1 MFFMTCQRREIA
13 LSFAMVVL
21 ALLYAIQTQAQA
33 PSTTINVLVLD
44 ALSGK
49 PEPNATVTYLCD
61 EVPHAT
67 NLRAKTDASGAVQIP
82 YQCSSGT
89 RLELHVV
96 PTIGREGCG
105 SGVIATL
112 EEIQMKGLIADP
124 SSAGG
129 IWCPAKVSRK
139 LVPHPG
145 EVILFV
151 KKTTWWQSHIAG

>member
-1 MFFMTCQRREIA
+1 MFFMTRQRRETA

-21 ALLYAIQTQAQA
+21 ALLCGIQTQAQA
-33 PSTTINVLVLD
+33 SSATINVLVLD

-49 PEPNATVTYLCD
+49 PEPNATVMYLCD

-89 RLELHVV
+89 RLELDVV
-96 PTIGREGCG
+96 PTIGKEGCG
-105 SGVIATL
+105 GGVIATL
-112 EEIQMKGLIADP
+112 EEIQAKGLVADL

-151 KKTTWWQSHIAG
+151 KKPTRWQSHIAG

>member
-1 MFFMTCQRREIA
+1 MICQRRWTT
-13 LSFAMVVL
+13 LSFAIVVL
-21 ALLYAIQTQAQA
+21 ALLSAIQTPAQA
-33 PSTTINVLVLD
+33 PPVTTNVLVLD

-49 PEPNATVTYLCD
+49 PEPNASVLYLCD

-82 YQCSSGT
+82 YRCSSGT
-89 RLELHVV
+89 RLELDVV
-96 PTIGREGCG
+96 PMIGKEGCG
-105 SGVIATL
+105 GGVKATL
-112 EEIQMKGLIADP
+112 EEIQAKGLIADP

-139 LVPHPG
+139 LAPHPG

-151 KKTTWWQSHIAG
+151 KKPTWWQSHVAG

>member
-1 MFFMTCQRREIA
+1 MTYQRRETA

-21 ALLYAIQTQAQA
+21 ALLCAIQTQAQA
-33 PSTTINVLVLD
+33 PSATINVLVLD
-44 ALSGK
+44 AISGK
-49 PEPNATVTYLCD
+49 PEPNATVMYLCD

-89 RLELHVV
+89 RLELDVV
-96 PTIGREGCG
+96 TTIGKDGCG
-105 SGVIATL
+105 GGVSATL
-112 EEIQMKGLIADP
+112 EEIQAKGLIAGP

-145 EVILFV
+145 VVTLFV
-151 KKTTWWQSHIAG
+151 KKPTWWQSHIAG